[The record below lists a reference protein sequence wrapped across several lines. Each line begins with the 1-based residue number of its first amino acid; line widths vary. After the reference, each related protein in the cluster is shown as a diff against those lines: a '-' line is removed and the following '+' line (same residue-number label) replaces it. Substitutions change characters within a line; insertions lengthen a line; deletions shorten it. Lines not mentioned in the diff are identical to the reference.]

1 MDRAC
6 IERRNGGDRAIGGW
20 LAQSTGVLAD
30 AVDMFSDAAAYA
42 IALAA
47 IGRSGRFKT
56 NAGTV
61 SGFVLLCLG
70 IGILVEV
77 ARRTLF
83 GSEPVTLAMIG
94 LASLSLTVNL
104 TVLAPA
110 SLSKGRGAS
119 AHHLAFHARR
129 CHRQLRC
136 HRGRG
141 IGLGNQFTVSGP
153 RDRSRHSDLCRPRG
167 VRDPRRGKGS
177 SSRLTCLARQVH
189 QLRWA

>member
-1 MDRAC
+1 MAV
-6 IERRNGGDRAIGGW
+6 IGAIGGW

-47 IGRSGRFKT
+47 IGRSGRFKA
-56 NAGTV
+56 NAAAV

-77 ARRTLF
+77 ARRMLF

-104 TVLAPA
+104 TVLRLLRPYR
-110 SLSKGRGAS
+110 KGEV
-119 AHHLAFHARR
+119 HLRATWLFTRA
-129 CHRQLRC
+129 HRQLWC

-141 IGLGNQFTVSGP
+141 IGLGNQFTVSGLVIGAGIAIYVVREAFEILGEAREAR
-153 RDRSRHSDLCRPRG
+153 RD
-167 VRDPRRGKGS
+167 
-177 SSRLTCLARQVH
+177 
-189 QLRWA
+189 